1 MPRIFVARMLPGE
14 LSPGSPL
21 DRLAKVAQLDI
32 WPSQIPPT
40 SSELKKSIETAD
52 AVITTIAEQ
61 INRDVLEDA
70 TRLKIVSQLG
80 VGYDNIDVLACS
92 ERGIFVT
99 NTPDVVTDATADLT
113 WALLL
118 SSARKVFEANIA
130 IRESKWGAWHPS
142 WMLGSAVADKTL
154 GIIGPGKIGTA
165 VAERA
170 AGFRMNV
177 FYHGNKKKENFPGK
191 HLSLDS
197 LLEQSDFVSMHIPL
211 NESTQYYC
219 DSGFFSKM
227 KRNAIFINTGRGGL
241 VNQADLISA
250 LTNQTIAGAGID
262 VMDPEPLPAN
272 HPLLNLQ
279 NCTITPHIGS
289 ATLETRLAM
298 SNLVTDSIIAAIE
311 GTTPPNLVN
320 P

>member
-177 FYHGNKKKENFPGK
+177 FYHGNRKKENFPGK

-241 VNQADLISA
+241 VDQVDLISA

-298 SNLVTDSIIAAIE
+298 SNLVADSIIAAIE

>member
-21 DRLAKVAQLDI
+21 DRLAKVAQLDV

-40 SSELKKSIETAD
+40 FSELKESIKTAD
-52 AVITTIAEQ
+52 AIVTTIAEQ

-113 WALLL
+113 WSLLL

-177 FYHGNKKKENFPGK
+177 FYHGNRKKENFPGK

-241 VNQADLISA
+241 VDQADLISA

>member
-113 WALLL
+113 WSLLL
-118 SSARKVFEANIA
+118 SSARKPTNKF
-130 IRESKWGAWHPS
+130 
-142 WMLGSAVADKTL
+142 
-154 GIIGPGKIGTA
+154 KI
-165 VAERA
+165 
-170 AGFRMNV
+170 
-177 FYHGNKKKENFPGK
+177 
-191 HLSLDS
+191 SLI
-197 LLEQSDFVSMHIPL
+197 Q
-211 NESTQYYC
+211 
-219 DSGFFSKM
+219 
-227 KRNAIFINTGRGGL
+227 
-241 VNQADLISA
+241 
-250 LTNQTIAGAGID
+250 LT
-262 VMDPEPLPAN
+262 
-272 HPLLNLQ
+272 
-279 NCTITPHIGS
+279 
-289 ATLETRLAM
+289 
-298 SNLVTDSIIAAIE
+298 
-311 GTTPPNLVN
+311 
-320 P
+320 

>member
-21 DRLAKVAQLDI
+21 DRLAKVAQLDV

-40 SSELKKSIETAD
+40 SSELKESIETAD
-52 AVITTIAEQ
+52 AIVTTIAEQ
-61 INRDVLEDA
+61 INRDVLEYA

-113 WALLL
+113 WSLLL
-118 SSARKVFEANIA
+118 SSSRKVLEANLA

-177 FYHGNKKKENFPGK
+177 YYHGTEEKKNFPGK

-211 NESTQYYC
+211 NENTQYYC
-219 DSGFFSKM
+219 DSDFFSKM
-227 KRNAIFINTGRGGL
+227 KKSAIFINTGRGGL
-241 VNQADLISA
+241 VDQADLISA

-298 SNLVTDSIIAAIE
+298 SNLVADSIIAAIE

>member
-1 MPRIFVARMLPGE
+1 MSRIFVARMLPGE

-21 DRLAKVAQLDI
+21 DRLAKVAQLDV

-40 SSELKKSIETAD
+40 FSELKESIKTAD
-52 AVITTIAEQ
+52 AIVTTIAEQ

-113 WALLL
+113 WSLLL
-118 SSARKVFEANIA
+118 SSARKVFEANLA

-170 AGFRMNV
+170 AGFRMNIY
-177 FYHGNKKKENFPGK
+177 YHGNEEKKNFPGK
-191 HLSLDS
+191 RLSLDL

-211 NESTQYYC
+211 NENTQYYC
-219 DSGFFSKM
+219 DSDFFSKM
-227 KRNAIFINTGRGGL
+227 KKSAIFINTGRGGL
-241 VNQADLISA
+241 VDQTDLISA

-298 SNLVTDSIIAAIE
+298 SNLVADSIIAAIE

>member
-1 MPRIFVARMLPGE
+1 VARMLPGE

-32 WPSQIPPT
+32 WPSHVPPT
-40 SSELKKSIETAD
+40 PLELKARIETAD
-52 AVITTIAEQ
+52 GVITTIAEQ
-61 INRDVLEDA
+61 INPDVLEGA
-70 TRLKIVSQLG
+70 SRLKIVSQLG
-80 VGYDNIDVLACS
+80 VGFDNIDVLACS
-92 ERGIFVT
+92 ARGIFVT

-113 WALLL
+113 WSLLL
-118 SSARKVFEANIA
+118 SSARKLFEANAA

-142 WMLGSAVADKTL
+142 WMLGSSVADKTL

-177 FYHGNKKKENFPGK
+177 LYHGTNEKKNFPGQPA
-191 HLSLDS
+191 SLNS

-211 NESTQYYC
+211 IESTQHYC
-219 DSGFFSKM
+219 DSDFFSKM
-227 KRNAIFINTGRGGL
+227 KESAIFINTGRGGL
-241 VNQADLISA
+241 VNQPDLISA
-250 LTNQTIAGAGID
+250 LKNQTIAGAGID
-262 VMDPEPLPAN
+262 VMSPEPLPAS
-272 HPLLNLQ
+272 HPLLELA

-298 SNLVTDSIIAAIE
+298 SNLVADSIIATIE
-311 GTTPPNLVN
+311 GNTPPNLVN

>member
-1 MPRIFVARMLPGE
+1 MPRVFVARMLPGE

-32 WPSQIPPT
+32 WPGQVPPT
-40 SSELKKSIETAD
+40 ASELKQSIEGVD
-52 AVITTIAEQ
+52 AVVTTIAEQ
-61 INRDVLEDA
+61 INRDALEGA
-70 TRLKIVSQLG
+70 TRLRIVSQLG
-80 VGYDNIDVLACS
+80 VGYDNIDVPTCS

-113 WALLL
+113 WSLLL
-118 SSARKVFEANIA
+118 SSARKVFEANLA

-142 WMLGSAVADKTL
+142 WMLGSSVADKTL

-170 AGFRMNV
+170 AGFRMSV
-177 FYHGNKKKENFPGK
+177 FYHGNKEKKGFPGK
-191 HLSLDS
+191 HLNLDS
-197 LLEQSDFVSMHIPL
+197 LLEQSDFVSMHLPL
-211 NESTQYYC
+211 NENTQYYC
-219 DSGFFSKM
+219 DSDFFSKM
-227 KRNAIFINTGRGGL
+227 KKSAIFINTGRGGL
-241 VNQADLISA
+241 VDQADMISA
-250 LTNQTIAGAGID
+250 LKNQTIAGAGID
-262 VMDPEPLPAN
+262 VMEPEPLPAN
-272 HPLLNLQ
+272 HPLLDLE

-298 SNLVTDSIIAAIE
+298 SNLVVDSIIATIE
-311 GTTPPNLVN
+311 GTAPPNLVN

>member
-21 DRLAKVAQLDI
+21 DRLDKVAQLDI

-40 SSELKKSIETAD
+40 PSELKKSIETAD
-52 AVITTIAEQ
+52 AVVTTIAEQ

-177 FYHGNKKKENFPGK
+177 FYHGNKEKENFPGK

-298 SNLVTDSIIAAIE
+298 SNLVADSIIAAIE